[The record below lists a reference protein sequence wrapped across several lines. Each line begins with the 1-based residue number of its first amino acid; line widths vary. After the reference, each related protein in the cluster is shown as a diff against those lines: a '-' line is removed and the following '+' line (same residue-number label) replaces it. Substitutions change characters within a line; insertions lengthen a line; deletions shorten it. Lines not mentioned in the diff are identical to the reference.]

1 MALTGRVLI
10 VGGSIG
16 GMSCAISLRRAGID
30 VDLVEIDPAWKIYGA
45 GITITGPT
53 LRGLQTLGL
62 LEEMKAVGATW
73 SGAYVYTQTGH
84 LLDELKFPPIAAD
97 LPGTGGIMRPDLHRI
112 LSKATLASG
121 AQVRLGVTVES
132 LSQVPGGVDVTLTDG
147 HREHYSLGGGA
158 DGSYSKM
165 RERVFPE
172 APKPKFTGQVIYR
185 IGAERPPQVDRTFFY
200 MGPDS
205 KLGFSPVSPTH
216 MYMFL
221 LQRAPA
227 NPWISVADQPRLLYE
242 AMDGWGGIVPQ
253 VRATVMTSN
262 AHTINYRPLEAVLLP
277 DPWYRQRVVLIGD
290 AVHAT
295 TPHLASG
302 AGMAVEDG
310 IVLAEEVAR
319 DGDID
324 AALPRFMQRR
334 FERGKLVVE
343 NSLRLGELEMS
354 HGSPKEHAR
363 IMMAAI
369 AALAQPA

>member
-1 MALTGRVLI
+1 M
-10 VGGSIG
+10 GGSIG
-16 GMSCAISLRRAGID
+16 GMSCAISLRRAGIA

-73 SGAYVYTQTGH
+73 SGAYVYTQAGH
-84 LLDELKFPPIAAD
+84 LIDELKFPPIAAD

-132 LSQVPGGVDVTLTDG
+132 LSQVPGGADVTLTDG
-147 HREHYSLGGGA
+147 HREHYSLVVGA
-158 DGSYSKM
+158 DGIYSKM

-185 IGAERPPQVDRTFFY
+185 IVAERPPQVDRTFFY

-227 NPWISVADQPRLLYE
+227 NPWISVAEQPRLLYE
-242 AMDGWGGIVPQ
+242 AMDGWGGIVPE
-253 VRATVMTSN
+253 VRATVTTTN